1 MPDAPTRKCFAVRSL
16 LPRCVRAGGAS
27 SCSVSVSSH
36 VAAGHRSGAMLGRT
50 PENHFK
56 VRVPVLY
63 KQAEIPANT
72 TVPAIAVSVT
82 YREHEKAENPGS
94 TPVSATKPFK
104 INSLKIGYKVCLCGP
119 PVTDMA
125 RARFQ
130 NEIARA
136 IYGGVL
142 RFRAKMPANE
152 VEPPQRKER
161 PEQGSAI
168 RAALDGTFHRR
179 ALLVGRDLPHF

>member
-1 MPDAPTRKCFAVRSL
+1 MRWRWNCEICTH
-16 LPRCVRAGGAS
+16 PRCIFPNGCDCAYCPVFSMATSYQRAS
-27 SCSVSVSSH
+27 LPPSN
-36 VAAGHRSGAMLGRT
+36 T
-50 PENHFK
+50 ENLWPR
-56 VRVPVLY
+56 RVHILY
-63 KQAEIPANT
+63 KRPEIPANT
-72 TVPAIAVSVT
+72 AIPALAISVT
-82 YREHEKAENPGS
+82 YRNRRRRRIRVRSPLALPTDLISVN
-94 TPVSATKPFK
+94 
-104 INSLKIGYKVCLCGP
+104 YKTAVQGWACAQPQKGP
-119 PVTDMA
+119 A